1 MTRKLPLFAAFAL
14 ALATLA
20 ACSQTQTGG
29 TPATTAGQ
37 LPPPPTDTMTPAQT
51 APAQQRIVV
60 SKYGTLARGR
70 GFA

>member
-51 APAQQRIVV
+51 TPAQ
-60 SKYGTLARGR
+60 
-70 GFA
+70 